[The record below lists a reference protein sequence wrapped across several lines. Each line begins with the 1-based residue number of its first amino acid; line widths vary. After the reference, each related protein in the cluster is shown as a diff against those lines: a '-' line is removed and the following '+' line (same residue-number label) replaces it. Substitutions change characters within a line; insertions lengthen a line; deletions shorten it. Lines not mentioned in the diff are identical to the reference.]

1 MTGEKGKSLFA
12 LANSSFVESLGNVKN
27 YAPKHTTF
35 NLKIKNF
42 FYEILIIT
50 KINPF

>member
-27 YAPKHTTF
+27 YAPNHTTF
-35 NLKIKNF
+35 NLKIKKLF
-42 FYEILIIT
+42 IRDSYTT